1 MLRTSSTRL
10 TTASTQSKVSLASSD
25 DTQLPRAELCSQL
38 QDCARRK
45 DWPALQN
52 VLTAYPAT
60 YEPDGTRLLQR

>member
-45 DWPALQN
+45 DWPVLQN
-52 VLTAYPAT
+52 VL
-60 YEPDGTRLLQR
+60 LS